1 MDADALEELSRGYPS
16 PASHNQV
23 TLDDT
28 QGTPEDAT
36 QQTGPT
42 DLEDQTDTA
51 DPEMASGVVI
61 DKFPFGSPGA
71 PIPGMLRG
79 SSAYEMLQETRADTP
94 WAPFSSQLD
103 WEVARWAKM
112 RGQTSTAVAELLAI
126 PGVRDFYPLNTMHL
140 IQTRKVVGGLGLS
153 FHTVKGLNEMIDDE
167 LPGCPPF
174 QCKDVTFDEERL
186 EFYYRDVMKCIRGIY
201 GDPGFKSELVFAPER
216 HYTSHERTCRVY
228 NEMYIGDWWWKV
240 QVSKP

>member
-1 MDADALEELSRGYPS
+1 MDADAFEELSYPS
-16 PASHNQV
+16 LASHNQV

-28 QGTPEDAT
+28 QGTLKDTT

-42 DLEDQTDTA
+42 DTA
-51 DPEMASGVVI
+51 DLETASEVVI

-79 SSAYEMLQETRADTP
+79 SSAYEMLQKMRADTP

-103 WEVARWAKM
+103 WEVAQWAKM
-112 RGQTSTAVAELLAI
+112 HGQTSTAVAELLAL
-126 PGVRDFYPLNTMHL
+126 PGVHDFYPLNTMHL

-153 FHTVKGLNEMIDDE
+153 FHTVKGLNEMINDK

-174 QCKDVTFDEERL
+174 QCKDVTFDEECL

-201 GDPGFKSELVFAPER
+201 SDPGFKSELVFTPER
-216 HYTSHERTCRVY
+216 HYTSHECTCCVY
-228 NEMYIGDWWWKV
+228 NEMYTGDWWWKV
-240 QVSKP
+240 QVSEP